1 MKKSIL
7 MTLLLLVTSFS
18 VLVAQQRPMG
28 TPEERAKR
36 TVERIKPDLS
46 LTEQQEKDVVVVYT
60 EFYTTMS
67 KAMESGE
74 RPTPEARQKMT
85 DDRNEKLKKVLSEE
99 QMKKLLEGEEK
110 MRQERRQRPNGG
122 N

>member
-7 MTLLLLVTSFS
+7 MTLLLLVSSFS
-18 VLVAQQRPMG
+18 VLMAQRPQG

-46 LTEQQEKDVVVVYT
+46 LTEQQEKDVLPVYT
-60 EFYTTMS
+60 EFYASMS
-67 KAMESGE
+67 KAMEGGE
-74 RPTPEARQKMT
+74 RPSQEDRQKMT
-85 DDRNEKLKKVLSEE
+85 DARNEKLKKVLSED
-99 QMKKLLEGEEK
+99 QMKKLIELEEK